1 VYNLNNSKRIPL
13 KFGISLNVVEELRFK
28 RNRMSINLLLP
39 LSREEASTNAL
50 LAFVL
55 RRGCSEY
62 PDMLS
67 LNKKLAELFGAR
79 LSSDVSKRGEVQ
91 ILTITLESLAD
102 KYALDNVQISKE
114 AVKLLIHVLLK
125 PAFENGSFKQSDIE
139 TERRNLIDLI
149 DSQINDKRIYARN
162 RCTEEMC
169 RDEAFGISEYGT
181 REQATAVNCE
191 MLLKAWQRA
200 VDTAQIEIFMIG
212 NSDSEAIS
220 KTIVD
225 EFSII
230 KRGQMMDFPTWVK
243 PQVGEIKKVEERLPV
258 SQAKLVLGF
267 RTKIASPNEDTEVL
281 QLANTVFGGSPHAK
295 LFVNVREKLS
305 LCYYCM
311 SRIEKYKG
319 LLFVECGVEEQNKD
333 KAYDEILKQFE
344 EIKNGNIDENEL
356 EAAKKTLSNSYTTIR
371 DSLSGMESWYLGQVL
386 SKSTKDPIQVADNLA
401 KITSTDIVNVA
412 KEISLDTVYFLA
424 GNGEGAE

>member
-1 VYNLNNSKRIPL
+1 MNNSKRIPL
-13 KFGISLNVVEELRFK
+13 GVGISLNVVEELRFK

-39 LSREEASTNAL
+39 LSRETASTNAL

-67 LNKKLAELFGAR
+67 LNKKLADLYGAR
-79 LSSDVSKRGEVQ
+79 LGSDVSKRGEVQ
-91 ILTITLESLAD
+91 ILSLTLESLAD
-102 KYALDNVQISKE
+102 QYSLDNMQISKE
-114 AVKLLIHVLLK
+114 AVKLLIQVLLK
-125 PAFENGSFKQSDIE
+125 PSFENGGFKHNDIE

-149 DSQINDKRIYARN
+149 DSQINDKRTYARN

-169 RDEAFGISEYGT
+169 RDEAFGICEYGT
-181 REQATAVNCE
+181 REQAAAVNNE
-191 MLLKAWQRA
+191 MLLKAWERA
-200 VDTAQIEIFMIG
+200 INTAQIEIFMIG
-212 NSDSEAIS
+212 SSNSEAIA

-225 EFSII
+225 EFSSI
-230 KRGQMMDFPTWVK
+230 KRGQIMECSTLVK
-243 PQVGEIKKVEERLPV
+243 PQCGEIKNVEERLPV

-267 RTKIASPNEDTEVL
+267 RTNIASPNDDTEVL

-319 LLFVECGVEEQNKD
+319 LLFVECAVEEQNRD
-333 KAYDEILKQFE
+333 KAYNEILKQLDE
-344 EIKNGNIDENEL
+344 VKNGNIDEHEL

-371 DSLSGMESWYLGQVL
+371 DSLSGMEGWYLGQVL
-386 SKSTKDPIQVADNLA
+386 SKSAKTPIEVAENLA
-401 KITSTDIVNVA
+401 KITSADIVNVIR
-412 KEISLDTVYFLA
+412 EIKLDTIYFLA
-424 GNGEGAE
+424 GNGEVAE